1 MHKPRPPK
9 DYTGKVDRP
18 DQVTLDV
25 IGYVRSP
32 YKERYGTPRQATVG
46 DPGGGDDAADGVLV
60 FDPEKVP
67 AAALKDLDGFDYV
80 WVIAWFHLNHSW
92 RPQVKPPR
100 GARVPRGVLATRAP
114 HRPNAVGLSA
124 CRIVKV
130 VGHEVHIRGHDLLDD
145 TPILDIK
152 PYVPYAD
159 AFPHAA
165 AGWVDEVDE
174 RDPSQGPGPRLTR
187 TGDRS

>member
-1 MHKPRPPK
+1 MTKPIPPK
-9 DYTGKVDRP
+9 DYIDAVERP
-18 DQVTLDV
+18 SSVSLDV

-32 YKERYGTPRQATVG
+32 YRERHGTPRQATVG
-46 DPGGGDDAADGVLV
+46 DPAGGDDIADGVLV
-60 FDPEKVP
+60 LDESKVP

-80 WVIAWFHLNHSW
+80 WVIVWLHLNRHW

-100 GARVPRGVLATRAP
+100 GPRVARGVLATRAP
-114 HRPNAVGLSA
+114 HRPNPIGLSA

-130 VGHEVHIRGHDLLDD
+130 VGNEVHIRGHDLLDE

-159 AFPHAA
+159 AFPTAS
-165 AGWVDEVDE
+165 AGWVDEIDG
-174 RDPSQGPGPRLTR
+174 RDPAEGPGHRLEPS
-187 TGDRS
+187 RS